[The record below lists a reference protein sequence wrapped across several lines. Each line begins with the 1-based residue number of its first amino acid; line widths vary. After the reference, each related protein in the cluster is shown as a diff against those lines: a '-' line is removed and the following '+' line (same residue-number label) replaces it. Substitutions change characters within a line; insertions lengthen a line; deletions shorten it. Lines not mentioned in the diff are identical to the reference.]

1 MFLKSSHNCV
11 NTPVLSCPPEM
22 CADVTGGILAYL
34 EYIIELEYALSESY
48 KMHSSVNI

>member
-1 MFLKSSHNCV
+1 MASETCV
-11 NTPVLSCPPEM
+11 NTPVLS

-48 KMHSSVNI
+48 KLHSSVNI